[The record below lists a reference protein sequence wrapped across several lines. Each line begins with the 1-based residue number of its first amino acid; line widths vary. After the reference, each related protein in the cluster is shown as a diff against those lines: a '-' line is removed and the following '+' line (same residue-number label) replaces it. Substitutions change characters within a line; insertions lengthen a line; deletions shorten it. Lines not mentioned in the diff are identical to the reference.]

1 MTDDLVKMVE
11 AYLCAGDLSCGSVP
25 VMRRDLEKI
34 ITALSSQATRDE
46 VLEEAATLR
55 QLRKELTEA
64 QEKQREKRLSA
75 IRAALE
81 AAAQHVRAKY
91 NRGDT
96 CHPIQL
102 QHEILLLSPDD
113 ILKRL

>member
-1 MTDDLVKMVE
+1 MSHWDNLEDRR
-11 AYLCAGDLSCGSVP
+11 
-25 VMRRDLEKI
+25 MRRARRNGGEHSPKLQPLPEDPRR
-34 ITALSSQATRDE
+34 A
-46 VLEEAATLR
+46 
-55 QLRKELTEA
+55 
-64 QEKQREKRLSA
+64 A